1 MNDVALRGHFFLRK
15 IGLLAGRSRDRHI
28 AFARAKRSIFCLF
41 LRPSLSEKFNKFS
54 MLVFL
59 DTDATRLNCLNGS
72 GMMSYRPKLRP
83 KKVVL
88 TTQAMDFNDV
98 GFFRLRDVLS
108 IVPVSKSTWWE
119 GIKSGRFPKGIK
131 LTPKCTAWLKRDIF
145 ALAKRLES
153 DSPSSC
159 DGLHA
164 SPESAVIH

>member
-1 MNDVALRGHFFLRK
+1 MNGVALRGHFFLRNFG
-15 IGLLAGRSRDRHI
+15 ILAGRSRDRHI
-28 AFARAKRSIFCLF
+28 AFARAKRSIFCPF
-41 LRPSLSEKFNKFS
+41 LCPSLSEKFNKFS
-54 MLVFL
+54 ILVFL

-88 TTQAMDFNDV
+88 TIQTMDFNDV

-153 DSPSSC
+153 DSSSSC